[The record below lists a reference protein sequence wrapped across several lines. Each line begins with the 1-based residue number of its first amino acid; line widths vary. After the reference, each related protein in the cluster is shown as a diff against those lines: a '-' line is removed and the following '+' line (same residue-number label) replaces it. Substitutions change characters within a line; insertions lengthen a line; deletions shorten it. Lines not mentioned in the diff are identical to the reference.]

1 MMGGQMLRWL
11 SAWCLAGLLTL
22 TTSLAGAAP
31 PALGDPSASGLARGA
46 EAERSRW
53 HSRERML
60 QGYSAEGASVTLWR
74 ERGQLRKIEL
84 TALGERGRVLAEFY
98 WRAGHLVS
106 ARERR
111 IDYGRHIMEIPVD
124 QPTPMTVVQ
133 DDVIDYASGL
143 PRLWWR
149 DGNPGQPRSTE
160 ARGRARELARLADSL
175 RRLGTLPPPAKGC
188 EWQCGADWDAGR
200 CARFVCR

>member
-1 MMGGQMLRWL
+1 MGRPIPRRLAAWL
-11 SAWCLAGLLTL
+11 LAALLGLAA
-22 TTSLAGAAP
+22 SLSWAAA
-31 PALGDPSASGLARGA
+31 PALGDASPSGVARGL
-46 EAERSRW
+46 EADRGRW
-53 HSRERML
+53 MSHERML
-60 QGYSAEGASVTLWR
+60 QGFSLEGASVTAWR

-111 IDYGRHIMEIPVD
+111 IDYGRMITEIPPD
-124 QPTPMTVVQ
+124 QPLPMTVAQ

-149 DGNPGQPRSTE
+149 DGHPGQPRSAE
-160 ARGRARELARLADSL
+160 ARARARELGRLADSL
-175 RRLGTLPPPAKGC
+175 RRLSTLPPPAKGC
-188 EWQCGADWDAGR
+188 EWQCGAEWDAGR